1 MRRLHWVALMLSMST
16 VLRAAEPSPAPAP
29 VTATAPPAEE
39 ASAAGQKA
47 DGGNQD
53 GSSASDEAAA
63 TRKANERFNP
73 SEKISEDLSVSF
85 PSDI

>member
-1 MRRLHWVALMLSMST
+1 MRRLLWVALMLSTSM

-29 VTATAPPAEE
+29 VTATAPPAKE
-39 ASAAGQKA
+39 ASAPMA
-47 DGGNQD
+47 DRGD
-53 GSSASDEAAA
+53 KVGSSASDEAAA
-63 TRKANERFNP
+63 TLKANERFNP

>member
-1 MRRLHWVALMLSMST
+1 MRRLRWVALMLSMSA
-16 VLRAAEPSPAPAP
+16 VLRAAEPAPAPAP
-29 VTATAPPAEE
+29 ASATASPAKE
-39 ASAAGQKA
+39 ASAPGQKA
-47 DGGNQD
+47 DGGDKD
-53 GSSASDEAAA
+53 GNSASDEAAA

>member
-1 MRRLHWVALMLSMST
+1 LHWVALMLSMST
-16 VLRAAEPSPAPAP
+16 VLRAAEPSPAP

-39 ASAAGQKA
+39 ASAAGQKT
-47 DGGNQD
+47 DGGNQE

>member
-1 MRRLHWVALMLSMST
+1 MRRLHWVALMLSMSA

-29 VTATAPPAEE
+29 VTATASPAKA
-39 ASAAGQKA
+39 ASAPGKKA
-47 DGGNQD
+47 DGGDKD